1 MGNLIITISREFGS
15 GGRLVGEKLA
25 LSLGIP
31 FYDKE
36 IIHMAADKS
45 GLSPDYIQR
54 VEEQASSSL
63 LFNLVTSAY
72 ASPTFSMQ
80 YETPTSEKAFM
91 AQMAV
96 IREVA
101 AKSAC
106 VIVGACADYILREE
120 ENCFKVFIRGEQDDK
135 IHRAVDVYHLPP
147 NGIGARVSKI
157 DKGRSKYYK
166 YYTGETWGDRENYD
180 LMINTSLCGIDG
192 AVDIIKAGLRA
203 AGLMDTADV
212 K

>member
-1 MGNLIITISREFGS
+1 MGNLIVTISREFGS

-54 VEEQASSSL
+54 VEEQASSSFI
-63 LFNLVTSAY
+63 FNMVTSAY

-80 YETPTSEKAFM
+80 YETPTTEKAFM
-91 AQMAV
+91 AQMTV
-96 IREVA
+96 IRELA
-101 AKSAC
+101 AKGPC

-120 ENCFKVFIRGEQDDK
+120 ERCFKVFVRGEQDDK
-135 IHRAVDVYHLPP
+135 VKRAVEQYHLPE
-147 NGIGARVSKI
+147 NGIGARVTKI
-157 DKGRSKYYK
+157 DKGRAKYYK
-166 YYTGETWGDRENYD
+166 YYTGETWGDIANYD
-180 LMINTSLCGIDG
+180 LMVNTSRCGIDG
-192 AVDIIKAGLRA
+192 AVEVIRSAIKA
-203 AGLMDTADV
+203 AGIADEAIR
-212 K
+212 